1 MVKYTLVE
9 AFEILKQR
17 AEWTP
22 PEAFNTVDKFIAG
35 VLESMND
42 NCMSSSENSLL
53 SRLGYI
59 LNGKE

>member
-1 MVKYTLVE
+1 MAKRTLVE
-9 AFEILKQR
+9 AIEILKER

-22 PEAFNTVDKFIAG
+22 PEAYDTVDKFIAA

-53 SRLGYI
+53 RRLGYI